1 MTESL
6 VRTKQFFGSTQF
18 LCWMFISCIL
28 LLIAGCETTSDK
40 PVKSTSKSLSAQE
53 LLSMAEKKPSPEKE
67 SLILDAV
74 QVYLDQQENKKA
86 KKLLSKMDP
95 DQQPEK
101 IFVKYSYVAA
111 QLALSEGEYH
121 QALDILFSSR
131 LEQEWQNLSISNE
144 KKLREVRAQAYDKL
158 GNAQASVSERI
169 KLAVLLTNKKEEARN
184 QQALWQSLMK
194 MNFTEL
200 QIQAEQETGDAEKG
214 WYSLAAIAKNHQV
227 DLETQRELLQE
238 WMRDWRRHPARN
250 NLPPELS
257 LIQNLVLNQPKRI
270 ALLLPQ
276 TGKLEEAGEALGDGF
291 FAAYY
296 QAMNSGRQVPEVIQ
310 YDSSG
315 DIVQLYQQAVNEGAE
330 LIIGPVEK
338 EKVAELSLMPALEV
352 PVLALNYADATLNQ
366 SLPDF
371 YQFGLAVEDEAR
383 QVARQ
388 AFAEGKRQA
397 MLIIP
402 QQEWSQRAA
411 TAFTQ
416 EWESLGGLVVNRTQ
430 FAPNMNFSNLVK
442 DVMLIESSQIRT
454 RQLENFLGM
463 TLESAPRSRS
473 DVDMIFL
480 IADPIQAR
488 QIKPMFAYHYAGNI
502 PVYATSQIYSGTPNP
517 KADRDLNGVRF
528 NTMPWIFDTQSPE
541 KIAIA
546 QQSNSAAV
554 YGRLHALGVD
564 AYRLYARLPQM
575 AEAPDMKINGATGTL
590 RLIDNGRIEREQLWV
605 RFREGTALAL
615 PMVIEDDNE

>member
-28 LLIAGCETTSDK
+28 FLIAGCETTSDK

-74 QVYLDQQENKKA
+74 QVYLDQQDNKKA
-86 KKLLSKMDP
+86 KKLLAKIDP
-95 DQQPEK
+95 DQQVEK
-101 IFVKYSYVAA
+101 IFIKYSYVAA
-111 QLALSEGEYH
+111 QLALLEGEYH
-121 QALDILFSSR
+121 QALEILSSSR
-131 LEQEWQNLSISNE
+131 LEQQWQNLSIGNE
-144 KKLREVRAQAYDKL
+144 KKLREVLAQTYDKL
-158 GNAQASVSERI
+158 GNTQASVSERI
-169 KLAVLLTNKKEEARN
+169 KLAVLLTNKKEEAKN
-184 QQALWQSLMK
+184 QEALWQSLMK

-227 DLETQRELLQE
+227 DLETQRELLQQ
-238 WMRDWRRHPARN
+238 WMSDWRRHPARN
-250 NLPPELS
+250 NLPTELS

-276 TGKLEEAGEALGDGF
+276 SGKLAEAGEALGDGF

-315 DIVQLYQQAVNEGAE
+315 DIIQLYQQAVNEGAE

-338 EKVAELSLMPALEV
+338 EKVAELSMMPALEV
-352 PVLALNYADATLNQ
+352 PVLALNYADASLAQ
-366 SLPDF
+366 SLPGF

-430 FAPNMNFSNLVK
+430 FFPNMNFSNLVK

-488 QIKPMFAYHYAGNI
+488 QIKPMFAFHYAGDI

-517 KADRDLNGVRF
+517 KADADLNGVRF
-528 NTMPWIFDTQSPE
+528 NTMPWLFDTQSPE

-546 QQSNSAAV
+546 KQSNSAAV

-575 AEAPDMKINGATGTL
+575 AKAPDMKINGATGTL
-590 RLIDNGRIEREQLWV
+590 RLINNGRVEREQLWV
-605 RFREGTALAL
+605 RFNKGTALAL
-615 PMVIEDDNE
+615 PMVVEDDNE

>member
-6 VRTKQFFGSTQF
+6 VRTKQFFGLTPF
-18 LCWMFISCIL
+18 FCVMLFSC

-40 PVKSTSKSLSAQE
+40 PVNNATKSLSAKE
-53 LLSMAEKKPSPEKE
+53 LISIANNKLSPEKE
-67 SLILDAV
+67 SLFLDAA
-74 QVYLDQQENKKA
+74 QLYLNQGDNKKA
-86 KKLLSKMDP
+86 KKLLAKIAADHP
-95 DQQPEK
+95 VEK
-101 IFVKYSYVAA
+101 IFVKYTYVAA
-111 QLALSEGEYH
+111 QLALAENEYH
-121 QALDILFSSR
+121 QALSILSTSR
-131 LEQEWQNLSISNE
+131 LEQQWQRLSISNE
-144 KKLREVRAQAYDKL
+144 KKLREVRAQVYDKL
-158 GNAQASVSERI
+158 GNTQASVSERI
-169 KLAVLLTNKKEEARN
+169 KLAVLLTQKQEEKNN
-184 QQALWQSLMK
+184 QDALWKSLMK
-194 MNFTEL
+194 MNFSEL
-200 QIQAEQETGDAEKG
+200 QIQQQQQTGDAEKG

-227 DLETQRELLQE
+227 DLETQRELLQQ
-238 WMRDWRRHPARN
+238 WITDWRRHPARN
-250 NLPPELS
+250 QLPAELK
-257 LIQNLVLNQPKRI
+257 LIQNLVLNQPKKV
-270 ALLLPQ
+270 ALLLPHS
-276 TGKLEEAGEALGDGF
+276 GKLAEAGEALSDGF

-296 QAMNSGRQVPEVIQ
+296 QAISAGRQVPEVIQ

-315 DIVQLYQQAVNEGAE
+315 DVTQLYQQAANEGVE
-330 LIIGPVEK
+330 FIIGPVEK
-338 EKVAELSLMPALEV
+338 EKVAELSAMPSLEI
-352 PVLALNYADATLNQ
+352 PVLALNYADATLTQ
-366 SLPDF
+366 PLPGF

-416 EWESLGGLVVNRTQ
+416 AWESLGGLVVNRTQ
-430 FAPNMNFSNLVK
+430 FFPNMNFSNLVK

-463 TLESAPRSRS
+463 TLESTPRSRS

-488 QIKPMFAYHYAGNI
+488 QIKPMFAFHYAGNI

-517 KADRDLNGVRF
+517 KADTDLNGVRF
-528 NTMPWIFDTQSPE
+528 NTMPWLFDTQSSE
-541 KIAIA
+541 KNAIA
-546 QQSNSAAV
+546 QQTNSAAV

-575 AEAPDMKINGATGTL
+575 ATAPDMKINGATGTL
-590 RLIDNGRIEREQLWV
+590 RLIQNGRIEREQLWV
-605 RFREGTALAL
+605 RFTKGTALAL
-615 PMVIEDDNE
+615 PMVVEENNE

>member
-6 VRTKQFFGSTQF
+6 IRTKQFFGLRQF
-18 LCWMFISCIL
+18 LCWALIACL
-28 LLIAGCETTSDK
+28 GLLIAGCETTSDK
-40 PVKSTSKSLSAQE
+40 PVKSSSKSLSAQE
-53 LLSMAEKKPSPEKE
+53 LLAMAEKKSSPEKE

-74 QVYLDQQENKKA
+74 QAYLDQQEHKKA
-86 KKLLSKMDP
+86 KKLLTTIDP
-95 DQQPEK
+95 DAQPEN
-101 IFVKYSYVAA
+101 IFAKYSYVAA
-111 QLALSEGEYH
+111 QIALSEGEYH
-121 QALDILFSSR
+121 QALDILSSSR
-131 LEQEWQNLSISNE
+131 LEQHWQQLSITNE
-144 KKLREVRAQAYDKL
+144 KKLREVRAQTYDKL
-158 GNAQASVSERI
+158 GDTQASVSERI
-169 KLAVLLTNKKEEARN
+169 KLAVLLTNKKEETHN
-184 QQALWQSLMK
+184 QDLLWKSLMK
-194 MNFTEL
+194 MSFTEL
-200 QIQAEQETGDAEKG
+200 QIQEQQQFGDAEKG

-227 DLETQRELLQE
+227 DLESQRELLQQ

-250 NLPPELS
+250 NLPAELS
-257 LIQNLVLNQPKRI
+257 LIQNLVLNQPKKI

-276 TGKLEEAGEALGDGF
+276 SGKLAEAGEALSDGF

-296 QAMNSGRQVPEVIQ
+296 QALHAGRQIPEVIQ

-315 DIVQLYQQAVNEGAE
+315 DILQLYQQAVNEGAE
-330 LIIGPVEK
+330 LIVGPVEK
-338 EKVAELSLMPALEV
+338 EKVAELSLMPALDV
-352 PVLALNYADATLNQ
+352 PVLTLNYAEATLTQ
-366 SLPDF
+366 SLPGF

-416 EWESLGGLVVNRTQ
+416 EWETLGGLVVNRTQ

-480 IADPIQAR
+480 IADPVQAR
-488 QIKPMFAYHYAGNI
+488 QIKPMFAFHYAGKI

-528 NTMPWIFDTQSPE
+528 NTMPWLFDTQSPE
-541 KIAIA
+541 KIAIR
-546 QQSNSAAV
+546 QQSNSASV

-575 AEAPDMKINGATGTL
+575 AKAPDMKINGATGTL
-590 RLIDNGRIEREQLWV
+590 RLIDNGRVEREQLWV
-605 RFREGTALAL
+605 RFIQGNAQAL
-615 PMVIEDDNE
+615 PMVVEDDNE

>member
-1 MTESL
+1 
-6 VRTKQFFGSTQF
+6 
-18 LCWMFISCIL
+18 
-28 LLIAGCETTSDK
+28 
-40 PVKSTSKSLSAQE
+40 
-53 LLSMAEKKPSPEKE
+53 
-67 SLILDAV
+67 
-74 QVYLDQQENKKA
+74 
-86 KKLLSKMDP
+86 
-95 DQQPEK
+95 
-101 IFVKYSYVAA
+101 
-111 QLALSEGEYH
+111 
-121 QALDILFSSR
+121 
-131 LEQEWQNLSISNE
+131 
-144 KKLREVRAQAYDKL
+144 
-158 GNAQASVSERI
+158 
-169 KLAVLLTNKKEEARN
+169 VLLTNKKQEELN

-200 QIQAEQETGDAEKG
+200 QIQQQEQTGDAEKG
-214 WYSLAAIAKNHQV
+214 WYSLAAIAKNNQV
-227 DLETQRELLQE
+227 DLETQRELLQQ
-238 WMRDWRRHPARN
+238 WMSDWRRHPARN
-250 NLPPELS
+250 NLPPELNM
-257 LIQNLVLNQPKRI
+257 IQNLVLNQPKKI

-276 TGKLEEAGEALGDGF
+276 SGKLAEAGEALGDGF

-296 QAMNSGRQVPEVIQ
+296 QAMNAGRQVPEVIQ

-315 DIVQLYQQAVNEGAE
+315 DILQLYQQAINEGAE
-330 LIIGPVEK
+330 LIVGPVEK
-338 EKVAELSLMPALEV
+338 EKVVQLSQMATIET
-352 PVLALNYADATLNQ
+352 PVLALNYADSTLGQ
-366 SLPDF
+366 PLQGF

-388 AFAEGKRQA
+388 AFSEGKRQA

-430 FAPNMNFSNLVK
+430 FFPNMNFSNLVK
-442 DVMLIESSQIRT
+442 DVMLIESSKIRT

-463 TLESAPRSRS
+463 TLESTPRSRS

-480 IADPIQAR
+480 IADPLQAR
-488 QIKPMFAYHYAGNI
+488 QIKPMFAFHYAGSI

-517 KADRDLNGVRF
+517 KADADLNDVRF
-528 NTMPWIFDTQSPE
+528 NTMPWLFDTQSPE

-575 AEAPDMKINGATGTL
+575 AKAPDMKINGATGTL

-605 RFREGTALAL
+605 RFSGGTALAL
-615 PMVIEDDNE
+615 PMVVEEENEQ